1 MATNGRGSS
10 VLGYNV
16 QVAVDSEHHLVVAH
30 EFINVG
36 NDRGQLA
43 RMSKQAKEVIE
54 VDKLEAV
61 ADRGYFDGEEILAC
75 EEAGVAVTL
84 PKPMTSNAKADGR
97 FGKQDFAIR
106 LIRKS
111 TAARL
116 ASCCPIATPMS
127 SME

>member
-1 MATNGRGSS
+1 
-10 VLGYNV
+10 
-16 QVAVDSEHHLVVAH
+16 
-30 EFINVG
+30 
-36 NDRGQLA
+36 
-43 RMSKQAKEVIE
+43 MSKQAKEVLE
-54 VDKLEAV
+54 ADKLEAI
-61 ADRGYFDGEEILAC
+61 ADRGYFEGQEIPAC
-75 EEAGVAVTL
+75 EEAGISVTL

-97 FGKQDFAIR
+97 FGKQDFAIC